1 MRPILTNRMVWAWTA
16 IWVATRALMVADVGF
31 WNDVGGP
38 HLQDVDNYAAWSN
51 HLATVHAFPSGE
63 AWQYPPGSAFLMLVP
78 RLGFGTYGESF
89 VALMLLADLVGLGL
103 LALLGRR
110 SGGNFTGVWVWLLG
124 LPLLGALPLL
134 RFDLVPAVIAI
145 GALVA
150 IHRRPRLFGAL
161 AGLGAAIKA
170 WPIVLLF
177 GEWDRRRLLRGGLAA
192 LAAIALVFLVGAIA
206 FGNPFGFLGEQG
218 SRGLQEEAVATI
230 PWQLR
235 ELVTGEGPARAIRY
249 GAWEITGSSADAVAG
264 ALQWAALAALAAAA
278 AWWSYRARAIRGG
291 REDLA
296 RAAVSLDFVFTVLL
310 LLVATSRVLST
321 QYMIWL
327 LALAAVVLTAGSR
340 RLARPAWLVVG
351 ATILTPSVFG
361 VAATSLA
368 RNLILLAATVDA
380 CAAMVSML
388 RGRPPTRVDREG
400 SEAGGL
406 TAAWATRTVRG
417 SFQAIQTAIQIR
429 RDPTPDTRGNGRG
442 SESNPQ

>member
-1 MRPILTNRMVWAWTA
+1 MRPILANRMVWAWAA

-38 HLQDVDNYAAWSN
+38 RLQDVDNYAAWSS
-51 HLATVHAFPSGE
+51 HLATAHAFPNGE
-63 AWQYPPGSAFLMLVP
+63 AWQYPPGAAFLMLVP

-124 LPLLGALPLL
+124 LPLLGVLPLL
-134 RFDLVPAVIAI
+134 RFDLVPATIAI

-206 FGNPFGFLGEQG
+206 FGDPFGFLGEQG
-218 SRGLQEEAVATI
+218 GRGLQEEAVATI

-235 ELVTGEGPARAIRY
+235 ELIGGEGPARAIRH
-249 GAWEITGSSADAVAG
+249 GAWEITGSTADAVAA
-264 ALQWAALAALAAAA
+264 ALQWATLAALAAAA

-291 REDLA
+291 REDLT
-296 RAAVSLDFVFTVLL
+296 RAAVSLDFV
-310 LLVATSRVLST
+310 
-321 QYMIWL
+321 
-327 LALAAVVLTAGSR
+327 
-340 RLARPAWLVVG
+340 
-351 ATILTPSVFG
+351 
-361 VAATSLA
+361 
-368 RNLILLAATVDA
+368 
-380 CAAMVSML
+380 
-388 RGRPPTRVDREG
+388 
-400 SEAGGL
+400 
-406 TAAWATRTVRG
+406 
-417 SFQAIQTAIQIR
+417 
-429 RDPTPDTRGNGRG
+429 
-442 SESNPQ
+442 

>member
-1 MRPILTNRMVWAWTA
+1 
-16 IWVATRALMVADVGF
+16 MVADVGF

-38 HLQDVDNYAAWSN
+38 RLQDVGNYAAWAG
-51 HLATVHAFPSGE
+51 HLATAHTFPGGE
-63 AWQYPPGSAFLMLVP
+63 AWQYPPGAAFLMLLP
-78 RLGFGTYGESF
+78 RLGLGTYGESF

-110 SGGNFTGVWVWLLG
+110 SGNFTGVWVWLLG

-150 IHRRPRLFGAL
+150 IHRRPWLFGAL

-177 GEWDRRRLLRGGLAA
+177 GEWERRRLLRAGLAA
-192 LAAIALVFLVGAIA
+192 LAAIALVFLGGAIA
-206 FGNPFGFLGEQG
+206 FGDPFGFLGEQG

-235 ELVTGEGPARAIRY
+235 DLVTGEGPARAIRN
-249 GAWEITGSSADAVAG
+249 GAWEITGSTADTVAG
-264 ALQWAALAALAAAA
+264 MLQWATLAALAAAA

-291 REDLA
+291 REELA

-310 LLVATSRVLST
+310 LLVVTSRVLST

-340 RLARPAWLVVG
+340 RLARPAWLVVV
-351 ATILTPSVFG
+351 ATLLTPSVFG

-380 CAAMVSML
+380 AAAMVSGRVGRPAVRGL
-388 RGRPPTRVDREG
+388 PRRRGRC
-400 SEAGGL
+400 
-406 TAAWATRTVRG
+406 TV
-417 SFQAIQTAIQIR
+417 T
-429 RDPTPDTRGNGRG
+429 TPQPMEESHGN
-442 SESNPQ
+442 